1 MGVALKLIERNVARL
16 KLPSGTEVVRCP
28 LSGRCFLRPSS
39 FGGGGLF
46 WQIGARRGPVVASLT
61 DRHALV
67 ATAAERLT
75 LDATRHHAVSTCKA
89 GSIQCRMPNCSGD
102 DDQLYAQ
109 PSTTAVSSSSACDSD
124 GECCFVLIRR
134 TSISHL
140 SPSTKYSRRASENTA
155 LSS

>member
-1 MGVALKLIERNVARL
+1 MSAIRALLPPPKQFRSLIRL
-16 KLPSGTEVVRCP
+16 LRSR
-28 LSGRCFLRPSS
+28 GRS
-39 FGGGGLF
+39 F